1 MATGPNSSS
10 IPNLRSTKKN
20 AEQNGAISSEKNLE
34 NSLKV
39 KFDSIKTLISRQKD
53 ELDLAFNNAIE
64 SCRNELTEQICETN
78 TRIDSVESDLQLANK
93 TILELKQKIIAI
105 ESREQDHLAL
115 TKSNIFQG
123 CRNEQRH
130 RSWSVKIINFQN
142 MSTEATPNLQMI
154 WEELILPSLQDAHS
168 SGQLKWLPETR
179 DAVIEHGHETG
190 IRKDSA
196 QPQPFMLR
204 FHSRSQ
210 MYSFFNNMKP
220 HIKALEERNA
230 SIMHPDNKPAANM
243 VAKYFPDKKIK
254 AISSITNMN
263 SDLLSYLYTYSEVEH
278 VKMLGNFL
286 GVKIRGSNTYRK
298 ITNPFGLNLPQM
310 MEPMKTVTSVLA
322 KISNP
327 VPPLVTHSLRKKQYY
342 QQQVPA
348 IVVHSTDSTDSA
360 DSTVAP
366 LGDSVAPPDDS
377 TCALSSAPP
386 CDAAIAP
393 ASIVAVSSAAV
404 VLDEISAPPAPA
416 LAT

>member
-1 MATGPNSSS
+1 
-10 IPNLRSTKKN
+10 
-20 AEQNGAISSEKNLE
+20 
-34 NSLKV
+34 
-39 KFDSIKTLISRQKD
+39 
-53 ELDLAFNNAIE
+53 
-64 SCRNELTEQICETN
+64 
-78 TRIDSVESDLQLANK
+78 
-93 TILELKQKIIAI
+93 
-105 ESREQDHLAL
+105 
-115 TKSNIFQG
+115 
-123 CRNEQRH
+123 
-130 RSWSVKIINFQN
+130 
-142 MSTEATPNLQMI
+142 MSTEATPTLQMI

-263 SDLLSYLYTYSEVEH
+263 SDLWSYLYTYSEVEH

-348 IVVHSTDSTDSA
+348 IVVHSTDSA

-393 ASIVAVSSAAV
+393 ASIGAVSSAAV